1 MTATQSSGGASEWQT
16 AAELQPLV
24 KNWWMMA
31 GRGVLA
37 VLFGAAIALWRI
49 PVFDAAI
56 VSFSTYAIANGIL
69 AIASALRAARPRMT
83 GWPIALEGI
92 ISVCFGLLALVW
104 PFPFLPRGAILVLA
118 AWGVLTGICEIVA
131 AVGLPP
137 KLAAHWLLGTGGAFS
152 IFLALVVLGLVLGTP
167 YAGSDRVV
175 LALAAYAIVF
185 GIVILLASLRFRR
198 AAAWRPQNQRRP
210 VRDDGA
216 SATGNT

>member
-24 KNWWMMA
+24 KNWWIMA

-37 VLFGAAIALWRI
+37 VLFGVAIALWRI

-56 VSFSTYAIANGIL
+56 VSFGTYAIADGIL
-69 AIASALRAARPRMT
+69 AIASVLRAAPPRMT

-92 ISVCFGLLALVW
+92 ISLCFGLLALRW
-104 PFPFLPRGAILVLA
+104 PFLPRGAIGVLI
-118 AWGVLTGICEIVA
+118 AWAVLTGICEIVA